1 MTVSLTFPQPK
12 TRKPAVGATI
22 AGTLRTAWTW
32 RRNMERRAE
41 LRRLLERADDRM
53 LADIGLTRASV
64 VDEAGK
70 PFWRI

>member
-1 MTVSLTFPQPK
+1 MAVSLTFPQPK
-12 TRKPAVGATI
+12 ARKLAIGVKISA
-22 AGTLRTAWTW
+22 ALRTLQTW

-41 LRRLLERADDRM
+41 LRRLLERADERM
-53 LADIGLTRASV
+53 LADIGLTRAYV